1 MINKIIDKVRFQFS
15 RKWIWRLYIVTQVSS
30 LSFLIRL
37 DISNRYHW
45 DFFFDFFKLREWSYG
60 AIANYNEVALLSLV
74 GPFIII
80 KVLNWILES
89 RD

>member
-15 RKWIWRLYIVTQVSS
+15 HKWIWRLYIVTQLSS
-30 LSFLIRL
+30 LIFLIRL
-37 DISNRYHW
+37 DISNHYGW
-45 DFFFDFFKLREWSYG
+45 DFFFDFFELRQWRYWSFG
-60 AIANYNEVALLSLV
+60 NYNEVALLSLV

-80 KVLNWILES
+80 KVLNWILDS